1 MTEKKF
7 NIRPNISD
15 DLKSVIWDL
24 LILDVLEIEKLMV
37 RKIIEWKSLNTDKNI
52 ERKSAIGM
60 QIYN

>member
-37 RKIIEWKSLNTDKNI
+37 RKIIEWKSLNTDKGI